1 MKPAKDNLLKAT
13 DEEKSKGFHIDV
25 QKFEPKIELVEE
37 EDEDVGGI
45 RDKAKAV
52 SAYIY
57 KFLVFSMIR
66 WLTSLIWKMLPL
78 TLNLGRGKS
87 WRFSPCSKVSL
98 TTLKSWSM
106 SVEIETLKELLSMVK
121 ENLVLKCWI
130 SSRVRAMPTRLQ
142 AQCTVR
148 KSSQTNLS
156 VSIKNWLSFGKRKT
170 RLLQLESRFNVRSF
184 WMMSPPQCSILRNLF
199 C

>member
-52 SAYIY
+52 SACIY
-57 KFLVFSMIR
+57 KILVFSMIR

-78 TLNLGRGKS
+78 TLNLGRGK
-87 WRFSPCSKVSL
+87 
-98 TTLKSWSM
+98 
-106 SVEIETLKELLSMVK
+106 
-121 ENLVLKCWI
+121 N
-130 SSRVRAMPTRLQ
+130 
-142 AQCTVR
+142 
-148 KSSQTNLS
+148 
-156 VSIKNWLSFGKRKT
+156 
-170 RLLQLESRFNVRSF
+170 
-184 WMMSPPQCSILRNLF
+184 
-199 C
+199 

>member
-57 KFLVFSMIR
+57 
-66 WLTSLIWKMLPL
+66 
-78 TLNLGRGKS
+78 
-87 WRFSPCSKVSL
+87 
-98 TTLKSWSM
+98 
-106 SVEIETLKELLSMVK
+106 
-121 ENLVLKCWI
+121 
-130 SSRVRAMPTRLQ
+130 
-142 AQCTVR
+142 
-148 KSSQTNLS
+148 
-156 VSIKNWLSFGKRKT
+156 
-170 RLLQLESRFNVRSF
+170 
-184 WMMSPPQCSILRNLF
+184 
-199 C
+199 